1 MGFTPPATL
10 LYFMTTSSSSSS
22 VVVVV
27 VVVVAVGSNIVRVK
41 PSSQVKFQTTY
52 DMLRYDF

>member
-10 LYFMTTSSSSSS
+10 LYFMTTSSSS
-22 VVVVV
+22 VVV
-27 VVVVAVGSNIVRVK
+27 VVVVAVGVGSNIVRVK

>member
-10 LYFMTTSSSSSS
+10 LYFMTTSSSS
-22 VVVVV
+22 VVVV

>member
-10 LYFMTTSSSSSS
+10 LYFMTTSSSS
-22 VVVVV
+22 VVV
-27 VVVVAVGSNIVRVK
+27 VVVVAVVTVGSNIVRVK